1 MISYFELP
9 MKTNLPVTQQEIP
22 FPPGCYI
29 VSRTDLKGTITH
41 ANDAFVEVSGFSRDE
56 LIGKNH
62 NMVRHPDMPAQ
73 AFEDLWRTIKAGYPW
88 RGIVKNRAKNGDHYW
103 VDAFVVPVREND
115 QTVGYMS
122 VRSAPSRQA
131 VTAAE
136 AVYRKLRD
144 SQAKLDSQPPWWQR
158 ISIRA
163 RLAAVM
169 GIMGI
174 MLVGGAAVG
183 TLGIYQSNAAL
194 DETYR
199 QQLEPIDMI
208 GRITVLM
215 ADNRAQVM
223 LSLQH
228 DGASPFAKMHDHPL
242 TMHTDTMV
250 RNREEIETL
259 VKQLQ
264 ERNFSPEIAAQVEAY
279 NQARETFSREGL
291 APARKALLDGKFDEA
306 NRLLLTQAN
315 PTYARAA
322 GLAREL
328 QESMKAAARASYVAA
343 EERYALFRNLAI
355 GGTIFALLLIV
366 VAAWNLSRAIVG
378 PFKRIISHFDRMAQ
392 GNLTDEID
400 IGGRDEAG
408 HVLTQLAAMQVHLK
422 VMLDEIQV
430 AARTIEREAQ
440 RVDWQTAN
448 VVDQSEQQRDRSA
461 TIAAATEEFSQSV
474 REVADSANQAAEAAV
489 NAQAQVSEAQ
499 GSMEESTAATS
510 RVVDAVQAS
519 SHTIAD
525 LNQSI
530 GKIGAISQTIREIA
544 DQTNLLALNAA
555 IEAARAG
562 EAGRGFAVVAD
573 EVRKLA
579 ERTSGSTADITAT
592 IGEIR
597 KVTDAAVGSM
607 DHAVVEVEEGIGKIH
622 ESTAGLSRITQTS
635 QEVTGMARHIAN
647 AANEQALA
655 SEQVASNME
664 RIANLIDGNLE
675 AAKEAK
681 QAADSLKGAAAELR
695 CVVGKFKVIA

>member
-1 MISYFELP
+1 

-22 FPPGCYI
+22 FPPGAYI
-29 VSRTDLKGTITH
+29 VSRTDLKGIITH
-41 ANDAFVEVSGFSRDE
+41 ANDAFVEISGFTRDE

-62 NMVRHPDMPAQ
+62 NMVRHPDMPEQ
-73 AFEDLWRTIKAGYPW
+73 AFADLWRTIQADYPW
-88 RGIVKNRAKNGDHYW
+88 RGVVKNRAKNGDHYW
-103 VDAFVVPVREND
+103 VDAFVVPIREND
-115 QTVGYMS
+115 QTIGYMS

-131 VTAAE
+131 IAE
-136 AVYRKLRD
+136 AESAYRKLRD
-144 SQAKLDSQPPWWQR
+144 SQAKFDSQPPWWQR

-163 RLAAVM
+163 RLTAVM
-169 GIMGI
+169 LVMVV

-183 TLGIYQSNAAL
+183 TLGIHQSNSAL

-199 QQLEPIDMI
+199 QQLEPIEMI

-228 DGASPFAKMHDHPL
+228 DSANPFVKMHDHPL
-242 TMHTDTMV
+242 TAHTNAIT
-250 RNREEIETL
+250 RNRDEIGDL

-264 ERNFSPEIAAQVEAY
+264 AHEFTREITKQVEAY
-279 NQARETFSREGL
+279 RQARETYVSEGL
-291 APARKALLDGKFDEA
+291 TPARQALLDGRFDEA
-306 NRLLLTQAN
+306 NRILLTHIN
-315 PTYARAA
+315 PTYTKAA

-328 QESMKAAARASYVAA
+328 QETMKVSARASYVAA

-378 PFKRIISHFDRMAQ
+378 PFRRIISHFDRMAQ

-489 NAQAQVSEAQ
+489 NAQTQVSEAQ
-499 GSMEESTAATS
+499 GSMEDSTAATS

-525 LNQSI
+525 LNKSI

-579 ERTSGSTADITAT
+579 ERTSGSTADIAAT

-597 KVTDAAVGSM
+597 KVTDAAVCSM

-655 SEQVASNME
+655 SEEVASNME

-675 AAKEAK
+675 AAREAK
-681 QAADSLKGAAAELR
+681 GAADSLKGAAAELR